1 MAAFGTGATVPPL
14 GTTGLDATRY
24 PRLEPLG
31 HLAYHQRPFVAS
43 RLEGRPG
50 VPTGLLLF
58 DQPRVIGIRGGLAF
72 SSPAGLMS
80 TTVRV
85 GIVIRHQRI
94 DDPELLI
101 GDHKE

>member
-1 MAAFGTGATVPPL
+1 M
-14 GTTGLDATRY
+14 
-24 PRLEPLG
+24 
-31 HLAYHQRPFVAS
+31 HLIS
-43 RLEGRPG
+43 I
-50 VPTGLLLF
+50 
-58 DQPRVIGIRGGLAF
+58 RVIGIRGGLAF